1 VPAAC
6 SPGLLDG
13 FGVAVNPLAEAAV
26 GGNFAMIFQLVARRS
41 GCRCPGFGAAG
52 RRREPIVGSPASED
66 HGNVAGMSLECR
78 GGQSFAVALGAGSVR
93 VQMDMPR
100 KEKSFAAPQSE
111 LDLPGL
117 EHEILKFWKE
127 QRVVE
132 RSLAPAA
139 HGVAERPA
147 FVFNDGPPFATGLPH
162 YGHLLA
168 GTIKDVIPRYQ
179 SMKGYQVERRFGW
192 DCHGLPIE
200 SLVEEELNV
209 HGRAEI
215 EALGVPAF
223 NDHCRKNVLRFT
235 REWEQVVTRM
245 GRWVD
250 FENDYKTMDR
260 SFMESVWWVFRQL
273 WDKGLIYE
281 GHRVQ
286 PVSPALG
293 TTLSNFEV
301 AQGPQERD
309 PATRKDGHKRRQDP
323 SVTLR
328 FQLEDEEASLWA
340 WTTTPWT
347 LPSNL
352 ALAVHPEVEYA
363 RVRVLDTS
371 EIAYVEPGRLA
382 DYQAR
387 ERVGATEELAR
398 VLGADLVGRPYVPL
412 LPYFADRAESS
423 DGRRQAFRV
432 VAADY
437 VTIDSGTGIVHQ
449 APAFGEDDYA
459 VGQKEGLPLVNP
471 VTINGV
477 FDATVPDFE
486 GLFVKDA
493 EKGILEKLKR
503 DGRLVDQDVLMH
515 PYPHCYRTDQPLLYM
530 AQSTWFMRVEDQR
543 EELSRNNEDIR
554 WVPDHVGRSRFGNWL
569 ENARDWNLSRNRYWG
584 TPLPIW
590 RCDENPTEMVCIGSC
605 AELESLAGLDAG
617 SLTDLHREYVDDITF
632 PSAETPGGTMRRIP
646 EVFDCWFESGSM
658 PYAQNHYPFDEA
670 KRSYVEEHLPADFIA
685 EGLDQTRGWFYT
697 LHVLANALFGRPAF
711 RNVIVNGLILAA
723 DGKKM
728 SKRLKNYPD
737 PGAVIERY
745 GADALRA
752 YIINSPAVRAEP
764 MRFGRDAQDT
774 EGEGVREMART
785 VILPLWNAYNFLVTY
800 ARADGWS
807 PSTEPAAVSS
817 RNELDQ
823 WILSR
828 LQSYVAA
835 MGEEFD
841 SYRLYNLLPAFI
853 EICDDLNNWYIR
865 RGRRRYW
872 RSREEGGE
880 DKDSAYRTLY
890 EVLVTLTRSI
900 APILPFF
907 SEFLHQRLVVDLEL
921 EAKTDGDSVHLE
933 SYPVVEPLRR
943 NADLEESMAMARRVV
958 GLGLSLRERERIGV
972 RRPLP
977 ALTVA
982 SPDQA
987 TRAAVE
993 RHLAHIVGELNVKT
1007 VTVVEADEDLIQ
1019 VSAKANF
1026 KKLGKRLGKKMKL
1039 VADAVA
1045 ALGADEVRRLMEGG
1059 TLEVLGESLDGD
1071 DLLIQREPL
1080 PGLVVESEAGVT
1092 VALDT
1097 AVDQSLLREGLVRE
1111 LINRVQ
1117 ALRKTAGLDVSDRIQ
1132 LRVVVAGELQ
1142 HALEEEALA
1151 SILKAETLSE
1161 HLILSAGEPLA
1172 HVCQEAIDEI
1182 AVEISIQA
1190 L

>member
-1 VPAAC
+1 
-6 SPGLLDG
+6 
-13 FGVAVNPLAEAAV
+13 
-26 GGNFAMIFQLVARRS
+26 
-41 GCRCPGFGAAG
+41 
-52 RRREPIVGSPASED
+52 
-66 HGNVAGMSLECR
+66 
-78 GGQSFAVALGAGSVR
+78 
-93 VQMDMPR
+93 MPSQ
-100 KEKSFAAPQSE
+100 EKSFSAPPSE
-111 LDLPGL
+111 LDLPRL

-127 QRVVE
+127 QKVVE
-132 RSLAPAA
+132 RSMEPEGKDA
-139 HGVAERPA
+139 AERPA

-200 SLVEEELNV
+200 SLVEEELDV

-223 NDHCRKNVLRFT
+223 NEHCRKNVLRFT

-309 PATRKDGHKRRQDP
+309 PGTRKDGHKRRQDP
-323 SVTLR
+323 SVTVR

-352 ALAVHPEVEYA
+352 ALAVHPDVEYVK
-363 RVRVLDTS
+363 VRVVDS
-371 EIAYVEPGRLA
+371 GEIAYAEPGRLA

-398 VLGADLVGRPYVPL
+398 VRGADLVGRHYVPV
-412 LPYFADRAESS
+412 LPYFADQAEAS
-423 DGRRQAFRV
+423 DGSRQAFRV

-459 VGQKEGLPLVNP
+459 VGRKEGLPLVNP

-477 FDATVPDFE
+477 FDSTVPDFE

-493 EKGILEKLKR
+493 EKGILDKLKQG
-503 DGRLVDQDVLMH
+503 GRLVDQDVIMH

-530 AQSTWFMRVEDQR
+530 AQSTWFMRVEDHR
-543 EELSRNNEDIR
+543 DELSRNNEDIR

-590 RCDENPTEMVCIGSC
+590 RCDENPSEMVCIGSC
-605 AELESLAGLDAG
+605 AELETLAGLEAG
-617 SLTDLHREYVDDITF
+617 SIVDLHREYVDDITF
-632 PSAETPGGTMRRIP
+632 PSQATPGGTMRRVP

-658 PYAQNHYPFDEA
+658 PYAQNHYPFDED
-670 KRSYVEEHLPADFIA
+670 KRSYVEDHLPADFIA

-737 PGAVIERY
+737 PAEVIERY

-807 PSTEPAAVSS
+807 PSTEPTASS
-817 RNELDQ
+817 STNELDQ

-841 SYRLYNLLPAFI
+841 AYRLYNLVPAFV
-853 EICDDLNNWYIR
+853 EICEDLNNWYIR

-872 RSREEGGE
+872 RSREEGGA
-880 DKDSAYRTLY
+880 DKESAYQTLY

-907 SEFLHQRLVVDLEL
+907 SEFLHQRLVV
-921 EAKTDGDSVHLE
+921 EARAASADEGSSVHLE
-933 SYPVVEPLRR
+933 SYPSVV
-943 NADLEESMAMARRVV
+943 ASSIDTDLEASMATARRVV

-982 SPDQA
+982 SPDPA
-987 TRAAVE
+987 MRAAVE
-993 RHLAHIVGELNVKT
+993 RHLSHIVGELNVKT
-1007 VTVVEADEDLIQ
+1007 VAVVEADEDLIQ

-1026 KKLGKRLGKKMKL
+1026 KKLGKRLGKQMKP
-1039 VADAVA
+1039 VADAIA
-1045 ALGADEVRRLMEGG
+1045 ALSAEDVRRLMEGA
-1059 TLEVLGESLDGD
+1059 TLEVLGEPVAGD

-1097 AVDQSLLREGLVRE
+1097 AVDEALLREGLVRE

-1117 ALRKTAGLDVSDRIQ
+1117 ALRKTAGLEVSDRIQ
-1132 LRVVVAGELQ
+1132 LRVVAAGELQ
-1142 HALEEEALA
+1142 NALGQEDFS
-1151 SILKAETLSE
+1151 SILRTETLSQE
-1161 HLILSAGEPLA
+1161 LILGTGAPLA
-1172 HVCQEAIDEI
+1172 HACRETIDEI
-1182 AVEISIQA
+1182 AVEISIQV